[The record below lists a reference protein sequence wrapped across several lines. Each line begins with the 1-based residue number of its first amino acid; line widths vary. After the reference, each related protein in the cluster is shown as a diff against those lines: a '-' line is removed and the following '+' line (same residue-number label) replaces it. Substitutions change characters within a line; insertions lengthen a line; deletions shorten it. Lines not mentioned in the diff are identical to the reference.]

1 MRTVHIREVTG
12 SNPVSPTDLRQRH
25 GIRHTRSAPPPDV
38 SLANWQRDRGASKG
52 DNAPVN
58 RLLRDPQFL
67 ARVAAMILGIGW
79 VGFDP
84 TTVTLAF
91 VPPATLTLG
100 ASTVLVGSRSRRQGP
115 LRAEDLPAIVVLLDL
130 ATGALWMAADS
141 SVVTSIAFIAIIVAG
156 IGAIGRLGGRG
167 AVATMTAWIAGRAVT
182 EMMHRLDGRPTDTVF
197 LIGEGVLVLAAT
209 VALWVTFAA
218 FRSER
223 VRTQVLLDQLEREVA
238 MRRDYVSLMA
248 HELRNPLAGIKAAA
262 TVLARKEADPAAST
276 AASNIALEA
285 SAGLALLDDLAE
297 VSSVESGR
305 LRTALVR
312 IDLDAVVRAT
322 VATFDQ
328 AHPVD
333 VRGAGSPLYALGD
346 ERRIAQVVRNL
357 VNNAVKYSQAGSPV
371 EISVGLSADRLAA
384 SVSVRDHGPGVPPAE
399 RPRLFEKFRRL
410 STAGATRGSGLGLY
424 ISRQI
429 ARDHGGE
436 LTADWPPGGGS
447 VFTFSLPLAGGAG
460 TARGAGTAQRGP

>member
-1 MRTVHIREVTG
+1 
-12 SNPVSPTDLRQRH
+12 VSR
-25 GIRHTRSAPPPDV
+25 I
-38 SLANWQRDRGASKG
+38 
-52 DNAPVN
+52 
-58 RLLRDPQFL
+58 LRDPQL
-67 ARVAAMILGIGW
+67 LGRVAVMVMGIGW
-79 VGFDP
+79 VIFGP
-84 TTVTLAF
+84 GTVTLAF
-91 VPPATLTLG
+91 VPLAMLTLG
-100 ASTVLVGSRSRRQGP
+100 SSIVLVGKRPGRLGP
-115 LRAEDLPAIVVLLDL
+115 LRAEDLPVSVVLLDL
-130 ATGALWMAADS
+130 ATGALWTAASS
-141 SVVTSIAFIAIIVAG
+141 SVATSTAFIAIIVAS

-167 AVATMTAWIAGRAVT
+167 AAATMTAWIVGRGVAET
-182 EMMHRLDGRPTDTVF
+182 LRRLDARPTSTAL
-197 LIGEGVLVLAAT
+197 LIGEGVLVLAAA

-218 FRSER
+218 FRNER
-223 VRTQVLLDQLEREVA
+223 VRTQALLDELEQEFA
-238 MRRDYVSLMA
+238 MRRDYVSLVA

-262 TVLARKEADPAAST
+262 TVLARKEADPAAAA

-312 IDLDAVVRAT
+312 IDLDAAVRTT

-328 AHPVD
+328 AHAVN
-333 VRGAGSPLYALGD
+333 VRGAGSPLYTLGD
-346 ERRIAQVVRNL
+346 DRRIAQVVRNL
-357 VNNAVKYSQAGSPV
+357 VNNAVKYSPAGSPV
-371 EISVGLSADRLAA
+371 EISIGLSADRHAA
-384 SVSVRDHGPGVPPAE
+384 CVSVRDHGPGVPPAE
-399 RPRLFEKFRRL
+399 RPHLFQKFRRL

-460 TARGAGTAQRGP
+460 TAQSSP

>member
-1 MRTVHIREVTG
+1 M
-12 SNPVSPTDLRQRH
+12 
-25 GIRHTRSAPPPDV
+25 
-38 SLANWQRDRGASKG
+38 
-52 DNAPVN
+52 
-58 RLLRDPQFL
+58 
-67 ARVAAMILGIGW
+67 
-79 VGFDP
+79 
-84 TTVTLAF
+84 
-91 VPPATLTLG
+91 
-100 ASTVLVGSRSRRQGP
+100 
-115 LRAEDLPAIVVLLDL
+115 
-130 ATGALWMAADS
+130 
-141 SVVTSIAFIAIIVAG
+141 
-156 IGAIGRLGGRG
+156 
-167 AVATMTAWIAGRAVT
+167 
-182 EMMHRLDGRPTDTVF
+182 
-197 LIGEGVLVLAAT
+197 
-209 VALWVTFAA
+209 
-218 FRSER
+218 
-223 VRTQVLLDQLEREVA
+223 
-238 MRRDYVSLMA
+238 
-248 HELRNPLAGIKAAA
+248 
-262 TVLARKEADPAAST
+262 
-276 AASNIALEA
+276 
-285 SAGLALLDDLAE
+285 
-297 VSSVESGR
+297 ESGR

-328 AHPVD
+328 ARPVD

-460 TARGAGTAQRGP
+460 TAQRGP

>member
-1 MRTVHIREVTG
+1 M
-12 SNPVSPTDLRQRH
+12 
-25 GIRHTRSAPPPDV
+25 
-38 SLANWQRDRGASKG
+38 
-52 DNAPVN
+52 N
-58 RLLRDPQFL
+58 RLLRDPQL
-67 ARVAAMILGIGW
+67 LGRVAVMVIGIGW
-79 VGFDP
+79 VCFGP
-84 TTVTLAF
+84 GTVTLSF
-91 VPPATLTLG
+91 VPLAALTLG
-100 ASTVLVGSRSRRQGP
+100 ASIMLIGSRSWQRGP
-115 LRAEDLPAIVVLLDL
+115 LRAEDLPVTVVLFDL
-130 ATGALWMAADS
+130 ATGALWTAANS
-141 SVVTSIAFIAIIVAG
+141 SVATSTAFIAVIVAS

-167 AVATMTAWIAGRAVT
+167 VAATMTAWIAGRFVAET
-182 EMMHRLDGRPTDTVF
+182 LRRLDGRPTDTAF
-197 LIGEGVLVLAAT
+197 LIGEGVLVLAAA
-209 VALWVTFAA
+209 VALWMTFAA

-223 VRTQVLLDQLEREVA
+223 VRTQALLNELEREFV
-238 MRRDYVSLMA
+238 MRRDYVSLVA

-262 TVLARKEADPAAST
+262 TVLARKETDPAASA
-276 AASNIALEA
+276 AASSIALEA

-328 AHPVD
+328 ARAVD
-333 VRGAGSPLYALGD
+333 VRGAGSPLQTLGD

-357 VNNAVKYSQAGSPV
+357 VNNAVKYSPAGSPV
-371 EISVGLSADRLAA
+371 EIAIGLSADRRAA
-384 SVSVRDHGPGVPPAE
+384 CVSVRDHGPGVPPAE
-399 RPRLFEKFRRL
+399 RSRLFEKFRRL

-460 TARGAGTAQRGP
+460 GVRGDP